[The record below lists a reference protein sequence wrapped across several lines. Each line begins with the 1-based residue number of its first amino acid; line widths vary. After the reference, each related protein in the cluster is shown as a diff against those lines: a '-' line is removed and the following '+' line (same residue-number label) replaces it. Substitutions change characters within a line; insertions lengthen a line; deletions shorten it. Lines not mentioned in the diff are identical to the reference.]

1 VNAILNTK
9 MNEVCSTTLP
19 QKALPAIFSHPEYQS
34 YLDERIARYERM
46 SNIAYSYLKDLPGL
60 LVNRSNGAFYMAVA
74 FQDGLLTHQQT
85 LPIENPEILEL
96 VEGLVTAPGVAPDK
110 RFVYHLLANTG
121 ICVVPL
127 SSFSTHLQG
136 FRVTLLEKDE
146 QEFRRIFE
154 TLARK
159 IGEYLRS

>member
-1 VNAILNTK
+1 

-19 QKALPAIFSHPEYQS
+19 QKALPTIFSHPEYRG
-34 YLDERIARYERM
+34 YLDERIARYQKM
-46 SNIAYSYLKDLPGL
+46 SNIAYEALRNVPGL
-60 LVNRSNGAFYMAVA
+60 MVNRTNGAFYMAVA
-74 FQDGLLTHQQT
+74 FREGLLNHSQS
-85 LPIENPEILEL
+85 LPIKNPEVREL
-96 VEGLVTAPGVAPDK
+96 VNGLVTAPGVAPDK

-146 QEFRRIFE
+146 KEFRKIFN
-154 TLARK
+154 TLAKK
-159 IGEYLRS
+159 IEEYLCS